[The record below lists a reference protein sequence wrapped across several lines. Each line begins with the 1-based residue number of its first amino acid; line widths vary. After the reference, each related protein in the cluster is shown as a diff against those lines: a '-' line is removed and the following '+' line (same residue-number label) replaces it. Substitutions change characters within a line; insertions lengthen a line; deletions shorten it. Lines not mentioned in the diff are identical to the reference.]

1 MNVVASVAERAI
13 WAVDQVL
20 NRTMAYAWMAILQR
34 QKPAGEEDFGSG
46 NLHPP
51 EAVNFGDDDRPLM

>member
-20 NRTMAYAWMAILQR
+20 NRTMAYAWTVILQR
-34 QKPAGEEDFGSG
+34 QKPAGEEDLGSG
-46 NLHPP
+46 DLRSP
-51 EAVNFGDDDRPLM
+51 EAVNFRDKNRPPT